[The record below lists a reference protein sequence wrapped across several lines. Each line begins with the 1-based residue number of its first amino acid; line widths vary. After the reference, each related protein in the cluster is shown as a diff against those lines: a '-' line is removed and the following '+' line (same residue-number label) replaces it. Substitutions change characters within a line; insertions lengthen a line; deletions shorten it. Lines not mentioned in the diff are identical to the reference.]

1 MKIILF
7 KFFDIYLFFLIV
19 TLFSFQSIQGGF
31 IDPDGKTVTLI
42 KNSNGRYDIF
52 QNKDKKGSISP
63 ENIAKV
69 FKRLN
74 YFDFSIYVPDDTII
88 PEFHLAEAYID
99 GWIIPAHLPMIILL
113 FNTDFIFNQP
123 VATLF
128 FSIPQ
133 IIYSYLKYHKTK
145 ELLTRYPGSYH
156 HEVGMFLS
164 ACTATSPILGAGVE
178 WFLRKRKKK
187 MLLSSHIF
195 KVLDQTCTLDRLINN
210 K

>member
-7 KFFDIYLFFLIV
+7 KFFDLYLFFLIV
-19 TLFSFQSIQGGF
+19 TLLSVQSIQGGF
-31 IDPDGKTVTLI
+31 IDTKGDIFTLI

-63 ENIAKV
+63 ENIAKALR
-69 FKRLN
+69 RLN
-74 YFDFSIYVPDDTII
+74 YFYFSIHFPNPSNFY
-88 PEFHLAEAYID
+88 LAEAYID
-99 GWIIPAHLPMIILL
+99 GWIIPAHLPVIILF
-113 FNTDFIFNQP
+113 FNSDFMINQP
-123 VATLF
+123 IASLI
-128 FSIPQ
+128 FSTPQ

-164 ACTATSPILGAGVE
+164 GCTAISPILGAGVE